1 MLQNTGYFI
10 LLLGVLVFV
19 HELGHFLVAKWCGV
33 KVVRFSIGFGPKLL
47 SFTHGETEYQI
58 ALLPLGG
65 YVKMVGEAQVQ
76 GGEEDLS
83 PEDQKRSLYAQS
95 PWKRVAIFVAGAAF
109 NLVFPVL
116 VYFFVFVGS
125 HQAVAPRVGSVEPG
139 LPAAAAGLLPGD
151 RILAVDGEPVRS
163 FEEMRTK
170 LQPRYGQTIRLQV
183 QRDERLFVAELTPA
197 KNVETNPIERVPR
210 GMIGI
215 GPVARAPVVGVPGGS
230 AAEAAG
236 LRSFDRVLTL
246 NGKPVADEVA
256 LFELLEDAQGELK
269 LTVQRMQPVEAG
281 GVSGQVP
288 TVHGLSVPRQP
299 GEGYAALGAESAEL
313 YVARVVPGSPAEKAG
328 LKAGDRLLSFEGQPL
343 HSFLLLQ
350 IGLNNLQDKPFT
362 LGWRSGAEQR
372 QAKVAQAP
380 LAGKDELG
388 GDTSTLDLGVRP
400 RQPSAVEVA
409 QPEMVTLHMGPAEAL
424 GEALL
429 IVPRITGQMLK
440 VLGGLVTGHVPVST
454 LGGPIM
460 MYQMAAKSA
469 EQGMDSFLNLMAIIS
484 INLGVMNLLPIPI
497 LDGFH
502 ILAALWEGIRRR
514 PIPARARE
522 VANMVGLA
530 MIVMLMVLA
539 FANDSMRLLGR

>member
-76 GGEEDLS
+76 GAEEEVS
-83 PEDQKRSLYAQS
+83 PEDAKRSLYAQS

-151 RILAVDGEPVRS
+151 RILAVDDEPVRS
-163 FEEMRTK
+163 FEEVRSQ
-170 LQPRYGQTIRLQV
+170 LQPRYGQTIRLKV
-183 QRDERLFVAELTPA
+183 QRDDRVFVAELTPA

-215 GPVARAPVVGVPGGS
+215 GPVARAPVVGVPAGS

-236 LRSFDRVLTL
+236 LRTFDRVLTL
-246 NGKPVADEVA
+246 GGQPVADEVA
-256 LFELLEDAQGELK
+256 LFEQLETAKGTLQ

-281 GVSGQVP
+281 AVAGQVP
-288 TVHGLSVPRQP
+288 TVHSLSVPRQE
-299 GEGYAALGAESAEL
+299 GQGYAALGAESAEL
-313 YVARVVPGSPAEKAG
+313 YVARVVPGSPAAKAG
-328 LKAGDRLLSFEGQPL
+328 LKAGDRLVSFEGQPL
-343 HSFLLLQ
+343 QSFLLLQ

-362 LGWRSGAEQR
+362 LGWRSGGEERSAR
-372 QAKVAQAP
+372 VAQAP

-388 GDTSTLDLGVRP
+388 GDTSALDLGVRP
-400 RQPSAVEVA
+400 RQPSGAEVA

-424 GEALL
+424 GEAVL
-429 IVPRITGQMLK
+429 IVPRITGQMIK
-440 VLGGLVTGHVPVST
+440 VIGGLFTGHVPVST

-514 PIPARARE
+514 PIPNATTSSRATTPLT
-522 VANMVGLA
+522 G
-530 MIVMLMVLA
+530 
-539 FANDSMRLLGR
+539 